1 EPTVAI
7 AGVSV
12 APPPGAFVQAVAAA
26 EEAMRQVVLDAVG
39 KSKRIADLFCGLG
52 AFTLALARQTRVLAI
67 DNDKPA
73 MDALGKAVRH
83 AQGLKP

>member
-1 EPTVAI
+1 MRAEPTVAI

-73 MDALGKAVRH
+73 MD
-83 AQGLKP
+83 